1 VAGVLDESV
10 LLALLERGELV
21 FAKNS
26 WLSGKNVERAK
37 RIGITPKKKVY
48 IRRNA
53 PWSKARRYKNAMS
66 LKQRARTILFK
77 LAVSEV
83 KDATGINDPA
93 EAVRVAFGERA
104 PRAAVSRAKPAAVL
118 RAEALEEL
126 SKLPKEVQ
134 DMVNRELATIRER
147 IARYKAQAGAGEV
160 KETPGVN
167 GPAEA
172 VRTAFGERA
181 PRAPKS
187 RAKPTA
193 VLRAEI
199 EDELKKLPPEAR
211 KLFEEKMAAVRAR
224 IEAYKRQA
232 TGG

>member
-1 VAGVLDESV
+1 VLDESV

-26 WLSGKNVERAK
+26 WLGGKNVERAK
-37 RIGITPKKKVY
+37 RIGVTPKKKVY

-147 IARYKAQAGAGEV
+147 LARYKARAGAGEV
-160 KETPGVN
+160 EETPGVN

-181 PRAPKS
+181 PKTPKS
-187 RAKPTA
+187 GAKPAEQLIKEANDILETLPKE
-193 VLRAEI
+193 VREIVEKERAAW
-199 EDELKKLPPEAR
+199 LAKL
-211 KLFEEKMAAVRAR
+211 EKIREKRAA
-224 IEAYKRQA
+224 
-232 TGG
+232 G

>member
-1 VAGVLDESV
+1 MLDERV

-77 LAVSEV
+77 LALAEA
-83 KDATGINDPA
+83 KETLGTNDPA
-93 EAVRVAFGERA
+93 EAVRAAFGGRA
-104 PRAAVSRAKPAAVL
+104 PGKTVSRAKPAAVL

-134 DMVNRELATIRER
+134 DMVNGELAAIRER
-147 IARYKAQAGAGEV
+147 LARYKARAGAGEV

-181 PRAPKS
+181 PRTPKS
-187 RAKPTA
+187 RAKPLE
-193 VLRAEI
+193 VLRKEI
-199 EDELKKLPPEAR
+199 EDELEKLPPEAR
-211 KLFEEKMAAVRAR
+211 RLFEEELAAIRER
-224 IEAYKRQA
+224 IAKYKA
-232 TGG
+232 GAAGG

>member
-1 VAGVLDESV
+1 MLDESV

-26 WLSGKNVERAK
+26 WLGGKNVERAK
-37 RIGITPKKKVY
+37 RIGVTPKKKVY

-147 IARYKAQAGAGEV
+147 LARYKARAGAGEV
-160 KETPGVN
+160 EETPGVN

-181 PRAPKS
+181 PKTPKS
-187 RAKPTA
+187 GAKPAEQLIKEANDILETLPKE
-193 VLRAEI
+193 VREIVEKERAAW
-199 EDELKKLPPEAR
+199 LAKL
-211 KLFEEKMAAVRAR
+211 EKIREKRAA
-224 IEAYKRQA
+224 
-232 TGG
+232 G

>member
-1 VAGVLDESV
+1 VLDERV
-10 LLALLERGELV
+10 LLALVERGELV
-21 FAKNS
+21 FARSS

-37 RIGITPKKKVY
+37 RIGITPRKKVY

-53 PWSKARRYKNAMS
+53 SWSKARRYKNAMS

-77 LAVSEV
+77 LALAEA
-83 KDATGINDPA
+83 KETLGTNDPA
-93 EAVRVAFGERA
+93 EAIGAAFGERA
-104 PRAAVSRAKPAAVL
+104 PRKTVSRAKPAAVL

-134 DMVNRELATIRER
+134 DMVNRELAAIRER
-147 IARYKAQAGAGEV
+147 LARYKARAGAGEV

-167 GPAEA
+167 SLAEA

-181 PRAPKS
+181 PRTPKS
-187 RAKPTA
+187 RAKPLE
-193 VLRAEI
+193 VLRKEI
-199 EDELKKLPPEAR
+199 EDELSKLPPEAR
-211 KLFEEKMAAVRAR
+211 KMYEEEVAKIRAR

-232 TGG
+232 AGG